1 MGTEED
7 TYLGTSSH
15 NPITDYQSFDN
26 SLDFMDEVEQAADP
40 RENAGANE
48 NQAMIV
54 DYSKLTMKELKH
66 EKEDLYKEIIP
77 AYEEGDLDTN
87 QSKEKLR
94 NLLNIRYQI
103 LARNQLKKQFG
114 IDVHALYHKYHLFAG
129 SSSDLNQT
137 YKKKI
142 VALSN
147 GISDPPKKS
156 VDYLDKPSKKDLK
169 EIGELYKQIKKL
181 ETKDLEKARSLVKI
195 LHNKLQPELNKKLQY
210 LNDRH
215 SYDYYDLSRSKTLQK
230 ARIHDIDSKNILIT
244 NSKERLTHRSYNHK
258 TFDFDIHTKNK
269 KELKQLEEKYNKS
282 LASLIKKSRK
292 QEVPGLNERIKWTIG
307 QLRDVRLH
315 LYVVRN
321 VDRVSSID
329 LREFC
334 DKYAP
339 RIGENPQRLYRSFQL
354 TLADHLKTSGSNLSE
369 RQSIDKKYQELK
381 KEDSEIN
388 WNESKKKINELCSQI
403 FRVLK
408 HNGLIEANA
417 YKYKNDLEN
426 NSPIYKLF
434 EKEIEEIKK
443 TTLENAVP
451 EISKERSEY
460 VELGI
465 KDLRKTKKKLYDEII
480 TAYRNGYGDTP
491 SFKENLRDLLEVRYQ
506 IAMKKGVKR
515 NVFSLMTKAENSVA
529 TKSYNY
535 YDLSTSNTLK
545 KAGIHN
551 IDSKMI
557 LSKENEYTLNEQ
569 DQEYLTKNEQELEQE
584 LADLKNLKNTLDKQS
599 SEQTDPRLKKQMEV
613 GLAELTAQIE
623 DTSLHHRVLRDINE
637 FVGID
642 LQEFCEKYARRVG
655 EDPQK
660 LHYMFQ
666 KKAVEKLKTYNGNVE
681 ETKSELKFVAE
692 SYESIKQDDKK
703 KYWKKANREINTLIS
718 KINNVFETDELTENQ
733 HLQEPRLSVEE
744 GQSSRSSFDQSA
756 RSSQAGSEFS
766 ISSSL
771 LDKENDA
778 NPEETNL
785 YLEARN
791 TTLASEIKGATDGLG
806 KPACNFKTG
815 SNTSNQS
822 SLTDKEI
829 NPNPEVTQLSG
840 NSKEEGKTGSLD
852 QHTSQ
857 TKKTGGMP
865 LFRPTYLNNIGDLQN
880 NPIYQRIA
888 RQLSNEVGNNGKFNN
903 GEVYNRKVDNGRLSN
918 GQQKELK
925 VILGNYGTQEV
936 KIDSQSERPTA
947 SRNLVSRLNNPKDA
961 VGYDR

>member
-7 TYLGTSSH
+7 KYLGTSSF
-15 NPITDYQSFDN
+15 NRITYHQSFDD
-26 SLDFMDEVEQAADP
+26 SSDSEDEFEQAADP

-114 IDVHALYHKYHLFAG
+114 IDVHALYHKDHLFDDRSVEG
-129 SSSDLNQT
+129 QPLNQT

-147 GISDPPKKS
+147 GISDPPEQS

-181 ETKDLEKARSLVKI
+181 KTKDLEKARSLVKL

-334 DKYAP
+334 EKYAP

-354 TLADHLKTSGSNLSE
+354 TLADHLKTSGSSLSE

-506 IAMKKGVKR
+506 IVMKKGVKR

-545 KAGIHN
+545 KAGVHN

-718 KINNVFETDELTENQ
+718 KINNVFETDELIESQ
-733 HLQEPRLSVEE
+733 HLKEPRLSVEE

-857 TKKTGGMP
+857 TKKTS
-865 LFRPTYLNNIGDLQN
+865 LFRATYANIRDLQDN
-880 NPIYQRIA
+880 LIYQKKA

-903 GEVYNRKVDNGRLSN
+903 GEVDNGKVDNGRLSN
-918 GQQKELK
+918 SQKKELR
-925 VILGNYGTQEV
+925 VILGNCGTQEA
-936 KIDSQSERPTA
+936 KMHSTA
-947 SRNLVSRLNNPKDA
+947 SPNLVSRVNNPKGA

>member
-1 MGTEED
+1 METEED

-15 NPITDYQSFDN
+15 NPITYSQIFDD
-26 SLDFMDEVEQAADP
+26 SSDSEDEFEQAADP
-40 RENAGANE
+40 WENAGANE

-114 IDVHALYHKYHLFAG
+114 IDVHALYHKDHLFDDRSVEG
-129 SSSDLNQT
+129 QPLNQT

-147 GISDPPKKS
+147 GISDPPEQS
-156 VDYLDKPSKKDLK
+156 VDYLAKPSKKDLK
-169 EIGELYKQIKKL
+169 EIGKLYKQIKKL

-195 LHNKLQPELNKKLQY
+195 LHNKLQPEMYKILQY

-282 LASLIKKSRK
+282 LASLIKQSRK
-292 QEVPGLNERIKWTIG
+292 QETSSLNESIKWTIG
-307 QLRDVRLH
+307 RLRDVRLH

-334 DKYAP
+334 EKYAP

-354 TLADHLKTSGSNLSE
+354 TLADHLKTSGTNFSE
-369 RQSIDKKYQELK
+369 RQSIDKEYQELK
-381 KEDSEIN
+381 KTDSEIT
-388 WNESKKKINELCSQI
+388 WNESKKKITELCSKI
-403 FRVLK
+403 FQVLE

-426 NSPIYKLF
+426 
-434 EKEIEEIKK
+434 
-443 TTLENAVP
+443 AVP

-460 VELGI
+460 VKLGI

-480 TAYRNGYGDTP
+480 TAYQNGYIDTP

-506 IAMKKGVKR
+506 IAMKKGLKR
-515 NVFSLMTKAENSVA
+515 NVFILMTKAENSVA

-623 DTSLHHRVLRDINE
+623 DTSLHHRVLRDING

-655 EDPQK
+655 EDPRK

-666 KKAVEKLKTYNGNVE
+666 KKAVETLKTYNGNVE

-718 KINNVFETDELTENQ
+718 KINNVFETDKLTENQ

-744 GQSSRSSFDQSA
+744 GQSSRSS
-756 RSSQAGSEFS
+756 
-766 ISSSL
+766 L
-771 LDKENDA
+771 LDKKDDA
-778 NPEETNL
+778 TPEETNL
-785 YLEARN
+785 NLEV
-791 TTLASEIKGATDGLG
+791 
-806 KPACNFKTG
+806 
-815 SNTSNQS
+815 
-822 SLTDKEI
+822 I
-829 NPNPEVTQLSG
+829 NPILV
-840 NSKEEGKTGSLD
+840 SKIEGKTGSLD

-880 NPIYQRIA
+880 NPIYQKKA

-903 GEVYNRKVDNGRLSN
+903 GEVENGKVDNGRLSN
-918 GQQKELK
+918 SQKKELRG
-925 VILGNYGTQEV
+925 ILGNCGTQEV
-936 KIDSQSERPTA
+936 KMHSTA
-947 SRNLVSRLNNPKDA
+947 SPNLVSRINNPKGA

>member
-1 MGTEED
+1 M
-7 TYLGTSSH
+7 
-15 NPITDYQSFDN
+15 
-26 SLDFMDEVEQAADP
+26 
-40 RENAGANE
+40 
-48 NQAMIV
+48 
-54 DYSKLTMKELKH
+54 
-66 EKEDLYKEIIP
+66 YKI
-77 AYEEGDLDTN
+77 
-87 QSKEKLR
+87 
-94 NLLNIRYQI
+94 
-103 LARNQLKKQFG
+103 
-114 IDVHALYHKYHLFAG
+114 
-129 SSSDLNQT
+129 
-137 YKKKI
+137 
-142 VALSN
+142 
-147 GISDPPKKS
+147 
-156 VDYLDKPSKKDLK
+156 
-169 EIGELYKQIKKL
+169 
-181 ETKDLEKARSLVKI
+181 
-195 LHNKLQPELNKKLQY
+195 LQY

-282 LASLIKKSRK
+282 LASLIKQSRK
-292 QEVPGLNERIKWTIG
+292 QETSSLNESIKWTIG
-307 QLRDVRLH
+307 RLRDVRLH

-334 DKYAP
+334 EKYAP

-354 TLADHLKTSGSNLSE
+354 TLADHLKTSGTNFSE
-369 RQSIDKKYQELK
+369 RQSIDKEYQELK
-381 KEDSEIN
+381 KTDSEIT
-388 WNESKKKINELCSQI
+388 WNESKKKITELCSKI
-403 FRVLK
+403 FQVLE

-426 NSPIYKLF
+426 
-434 EKEIEEIKK
+434 
-443 TTLENAVP
+443 AVP

-460 VELGI
+460 VKLGI

-480 TAYRNGYGDTP
+480 TAYQNGYIDTP

-506 IAMKKGVKR
+506 IAMKKGLKR
-515 NVFSLMTKAENSVA
+515 NVFILMTKAENSVA

-623 DTSLHHRVLRDINE
+623 DTSLHHRVLRDING

-666 KKAVEKLKTYNGNVE
+666 KKAVETLKTYNGNVE

-718 KINNVFETDELTENQ
+718 KINNVFETDKLTENQ

-744 GQSSRSSFDQSA
+744 GQSSRSS
-756 RSSQAGSEFS
+756 
-766 ISSSL
+766 L
-771 LDKENDA
+771 LDKKDDA
-778 NPEETNL
+778 TPEETNL
-785 YLEARN
+785 NLEV
-791 TTLASEIKGATDGLG
+791 
-806 KPACNFKTG
+806 
-815 SNTSNQS
+815 
-822 SLTDKEI
+822 I
-829 NPNPEVTQLSG
+829 NPILV
-840 NSKEEGKTGSLD
+840 SKIEGKTGSLD

-880 NPIYQRIA
+880 NPIYQKKA

-903 GEVYNRKVDNGRLSN
+903 GEVENGKVDNGRLSN
-918 GQQKELK
+918 SQKKELRG
-925 VILGNYGTQEV
+925 ILGNCGTQEV
-936 KIDSQSERPTA
+936 KMHSTA
-947 SRNLVSRLNNPKDA
+947 SPNLVSRINNPKGA

>member
-7 TYLGTSSH
+7 KYLGTSSF
-15 NPITDYQSFDN
+15 NRITYHQSFDD
-26 SLDFMDEVEQAADP
+26 SSDSEDEFEQAADP
-40 RENAGANE
+40 RENAGDNE

-66 EKEDLYKEIIP
+66 KKEDLYKEIIP
-77 AYEEGDLDTN
+77 AYEEGDLDTS

-114 IDVHALYHKYHLFAG
+114 IDAHALYHKDHLFDYRSVEG
-129 SSSDLNQT
+129 QPLNQT

-147 GISDPPKKS
+147 GISDPPEQS
-156 VDYLDKPSKKDLK
+156 VDYLDNPSKKDLK

-195 LHNKLQPELNKKLQY
+195 LHNKLQPELDKKLQY

-282 LASLIKKSRK
+282 LASLIKQSRK

-334 DKYAP
+334 EKYAP

-369 RQSIDKKYQELK
+369 RQSIDEEYQELK
-381 KEDSEIN
+381 KADSEITC
-388 WNESKKKINELCSQI
+388 NESKKKINELCSKI
-403 FRVLK
+403 FQVLE

-417 YKYKNDLEN
+417 YKYKND
-426 NSPIYKLF
+426 
-434 EKEIEEIKK
+434 
-443 TTLENAVP
+443 LENAVP

-480 TAYRNGYGDTP
+480 TAYRNGYVDTP

-623 DTSLHHRVLRDINE
+623 DTSLHHRVLRDING

-655 EDPQK
+655 EDPRK

-666 KKAVEKLKTYNGNVE
+666 KK
-681 ETKSELKFVAE
+681 
-692 SYESIKQDDKK
+692 
-703 KYWKKANREINTLIS
+703 
-718 KINNVFETDELTENQ
+718 
-733 HLQEPRLSVEE
+733 
-744 GQSSRSSFDQSA
+744 SSR
-756 RSSQAGSEFS
+756 
-766 ISSSL
+766 
-771 LDKENDA
+771 N
-778 NPEETNL
+778 
-785 YLEARN
+785 
-791 TTLASEIKGATDGLG
+791 IK
-806 KPACNFKTG
+806 N
-815 SNTSNQS
+815 
-822 SLTDKEI
+822 
-829 NPNPEVTQLSG
+829 V
-840 NSKEEGKTGSLD
+840 
-852 QHTSQ
+852 
-857 TKKTGGMP
+857 
-865 LFRPTYLNNIGDLQN
+865 
-880 NPIYQRIA
+880 
-888 RQLSNEVGNNGKFNN
+888 
-903 GEVYNRKVDNGRLSN
+903 
-918 GQQKELK
+918 
-925 VILGNYGTQEV
+925 
-936 KIDSQSERPTA
+936 
-947 SRNLVSRLNNPKDA
+947 
-961 VGYDR
+961 

>member
-1 MGTEED
+1 
-7 TYLGTSSH
+7 
-15 NPITDYQSFDN
+15 
-26 SLDFMDEVEQAADP
+26 
-40 RENAGANE
+40 
-48 NQAMIV
+48 
-54 DYSKLTMKELKH
+54 
-66 EKEDLYKEIIP
+66 
-77 AYEEGDLDTN
+77 
-87 QSKEKLR
+87 
-94 NLLNIRYQI
+94 
-103 LARNQLKKQFG
+103 
-114 IDVHALYHKYHLFAG
+114 
-129 SSSDLNQT
+129 
-137 YKKKI
+137 
-142 VALSN
+142 
-147 GISDPPKKS
+147 
-156 VDYLDKPSKKDLK
+156 
-169 EIGELYKQIKKL
+169 
-181 ETKDLEKARSLVKI
+181 
-195 LHNKLQPELNKKLQY
+195 
-210 LNDRH
+210 
-215 SYDYYDLSRSKTLQK
+215 
-230 ARIHDIDSKNILIT
+230 
-244 NSKERLTHRSYNHK
+244 
-258 TFDFDIHTKNK
+258 
-269 KELKQLEEKYNKS
+269 
-282 LASLIKKSRK
+282 
-292 QEVPGLNERIKWTIG
+292 
-307 QLRDVRLH
+307 
-315 LYVVRN
+315 
-321 VDRVSSID
+321 
-329 LREFC
+329 
-334 DKYAP
+334 
-339 RIGENPQRLYRSFQL
+339 
-354 TLADHLKTSGSNLSE
+354 
-369 RQSIDKKYQELK
+369 
-381 KEDSEIN
+381 
-388 WNESKKKINELCSQI
+388 
-403 FRVLK
+403 
-408 HNGLIEANA
+408 
-417 YKYKNDLEN
+417 
-426 NSPIYKLF
+426 
-434 EKEIEEIKK
+434 
-443 TTLENAVP
+443 
-451 EISKERSEY
+451 
-460 VELGI
+460 
-465 KDLRKTKKKLYDEII
+465 
-480 TAYRNGYGDTP
+480 
-491 SFKENLRDLLEVRYQ
+491 
-506 IAMKKGVKR
+506 MKKGLKR
-515 NVFSLMTKAENSVA
+515 NVFILMTKAENSVA

-623 DTSLHHRVLRDINE
+623 DTSLHHRVLRDING

-666 KKAVEKLKTYNGNVE
+666 KKAVETLKTYNGNVE

-718 KINNVFETDELTENQ
+718 KINNVFETDKLTENQ

-778 NPEETNL
+778 TPEETNL

-822 SLTDKEI
+822 NLTDKEI

-852 QHTSQ
+852 QLTSQ
-857 TKKTGGMP
+857 TKKTS
-865 LFRPTYLNNIGDLQN
+865 LFRATYADIRDLQDN
-880 NPIYQRIA
+880 LIYQKKA

-903 GEVYNRKVDNGRLSN
+903 GEVDNGKVDNGRLSN
-918 GQQKELK
+918 SQKKELR
-925 VILGNYGTQEV
+925 VILGNSGTQEA
-936 KIDSQSERPTA
+936 KMHSTA
-947 SRNLVSRLNNPKDA
+947 SPNLVSRVNNPKGA

>member
-1 MGTEED
+1 MVTEED
-7 TYLGTSSH
+7 TYLGTSSF
-15 NPITDYQSFDN
+15 NRITDYQSFDD
-26 SLDFMDEVEQAADP
+26 SSDSEDEFEQAADP
-40 RENAGANE
+40 RENAEPNE

-114 IDVHALYHKYHLFAG
+114 IDVHALYHKDHLFDDRSVEG
-129 SSSDLNQT
+129 QPLNQT

-147 GISDPPKKS
+147 GISDPPKQS

-181 ETKDLEKARSLVKI
+181 KTKDLEKARSLVKL

-334 DKYAP
+334 EKYAP

-354 TLADHLKTSGSNLSE
+354 TLADHLKTSGSSLSE

-584 LADLKNLKNTLDKQS
+584 LTDLKNLKNTLDKQS

-718 KINNVFETDELTENQ
+718 KINNVFETDELTESQ
-733 HLQEPRLSVEE
+733 HLQEPRLSVGE
-744 GQSSRSSFDQSA
+744 GQSSRSS
-756 RSSQAGSEFS
+756 
-766 ISSSL
+766 L
-771 LDKENDA
+771 LDKKDDA
-778 NPEETNL
+778 TPEETNL
-785 YLEARN
+785 NLEV
-791 TTLASEIKGATDGLG
+791 
-806 KPACNFKTG
+806 
-815 SNTSNQS
+815 
-822 SLTDKEI
+822 I
-829 NPNPEVTQLSG
+829 NPIIV
-840 NSKEEGKTGSLD
+840 SKIEGKTGSLD

-865 LFRPTYLNNIGDLQN
+865 LFRPTYLNNIDDLQN

-918 GQQKELK
+918 GQQKELR

>member
-7 TYLGTSSH
+7 KYLGTSSF
-15 NPITDYQSFDN
+15 NRITYYQSFDD
-26 SLDFMDEVEQAADP
+26 SSDSEDEFEQAADP

-114 IDVHALYHKYHLFAG
+114 IDVHALYHKDHLFDDRSVEG
-129 SSSDLNQT
+129 QPLNQT

-147 GISDPPKKS
+147 GISDPPKQS

-181 ETKDLEKARSLVKI
+181 KTKDLEKARSLVKL

-334 DKYAP
+334 EKYAP
-339 RIGENPQRLYRSFQL
+339 RTGENPQRLYRSFQL

-369 RQSIDKKYQELK
+369 RQSIDKEYQELK
-381 KEDSEIN
+381 KADSEIT
-388 WNESKKKINELCSQI
+388 WNESKKKINELCSKI
-403 FRVLK
+403 FQVLE

-417 YKYKNDLEN
+417 YKYKND
-426 NSPIYKLF
+426 
-434 EKEIEEIKK
+434 
-443 TTLENAVP
+443 LENAVP

-465 KDLRKTKKKLYDEII
+465 KDLRKTKEKLYDEII
-480 TAYRNGYGDTP
+480 TAYRNGYVDTP

-857 TKKTGGMP
+857 TKKTS
-865 LFRPTYLNNIGDLQN
+865 LFRATYANIRDLQDN
-880 NPIYQRIA
+880 SIYQKKA

-903 GEVYNRKVDNGRLSN
+903 GEVDNGKVDNGRLSN
-918 GQQKELK
+918 SQKKELR
-925 VILGNYGTQEV
+925 VILGNCGTQEV
-936 KIDSQSERPTA
+936 KIYSQSERPTA
-947 SRNLVSRLNNPKDA
+947 FPNLVSRVNNPKDA

>member
-1 MGTEED
+1 MTWKM
-7 TYLGTSSH
+7 LFLKFQK
-15 NPITDYQSFDN
+15 N
-26 SLDFMDEVEQAADP
+26 EVS
-40 RENAGANE
+40 
-48 NQAMIV
+48 M
-54 DYSKLTMKELKH
+54 
-66 EKEDLYKEIIP
+66 EII
-77 AYEEGDLDTN
+77 
-87 QSKEKLR
+87 K
-94 NLLNIRYQI
+94 
-103 LARNQLKKQFG
+103 
-114 IDVHALYHKYHLFAG
+114 
-129 SSSDLNQT
+129 
-137 YKKKI
+137 
-142 VALSN
+142 
-147 GISDPPKKS
+147 
-156 VDYLDKPSKKDLK
+156 
-169 EIGELYKQIKKL
+169 
-181 ETKDLEKARSLVKI
+181 
-195 LHNKLQPELNKKLQY
+195 
-210 LNDRH
+210 
-215 SYDYYDLSRSKTLQK
+215 
-230 ARIHDIDSKNILIT
+230 
-244 NSKERLTHRSYNHK
+244 
-258 TFDFDIHTKNK
+258 
-269 KELKQLEEKYNKS
+269 
-282 LASLIKKSRK
+282 
-292 QEVPGLNERIKWTIG
+292 
-307 QLRDVRLH
+307 
-315 LYVVRN
+315 
-321 VDRVSSID
+321 
-329 LREFC
+329 
-334 DKYAP
+334 
-339 RIGENPQRLYRSFQL
+339 
-354 TLADHLKTSGSNLSE
+354 
-369 RQSIDKKYQELK
+369 
-381 KEDSEIN
+381 
-388 WNESKKKINELCSQI
+388 
-403 FRVLK
+403 
-408 HNGLIEANA
+408 
-417 YKYKNDLEN
+417 
-426 NSPIYKLF
+426 
-434 EKEIEEIKK
+434 
-443 TTLENAVP
+443 
-451 EISKERSEY
+451 
-460 VELGI
+460 
-465 KDLRKTKKKLYDEII
+465 
-480 TAYRNGYGDTP
+480 AYRNGYVDTP

-718 KINNVFETDELTENQ
+718 KINNVYETDELIESQ
-733 HLQEPRLSVEE
+733 HLKEPRLSVEE

-822 SLTDKEI
+822 NLTDKEI

-852 QHTSQ
+852 QLTSQ
-857 TKKTGGMP
+857 TKKTS
-865 LFRPTYLNNIGDLQN
+865 LFRATYANIRDLQDN
-880 NPIYQRIA
+880 LIYQKKA
-888 RQLSNEVGNNGKFNN
+888 RQLSNEEGNNGKFNN
-903 GEVYNRKVDNGRLSN
+903 GEVENGKVDNGRLSN
-918 GQQKELK
+918 GQKKELR
-925 VILGNYGTQEV
+925 VILGDCGTQVV

-947 SRNLVSRLNNPKDA
+947 SPNLVSRVNNPKGA

>member
-7 TYLGTSSH
+7 KYLGTSSF
-15 NPITDYQSFDN
+15 NRITYHQSFDD
-26 SLDFMDEVEQAADP
+26 SSDSEDEFEQAADP

-66 EKEDLYKEIIP
+66 KKEDLYKEIIP

-334 DKYAP
+334 EKYAP

-369 RQSIDKKYQELK
+369 RQSIDEEYQELK
-381 KEDSEIN
+381 KADSEIT
-388 WNESKKKINELCSQI
+388 WNESKKKINELCSKI
-403 FRVLK
+403 FQVLE

-417 YKYKNDLEN
+417 YKYKND
-426 NSPIYKLF
+426 
-434 EKEIEEIKK
+434 
-443 TTLENAVP
+443 LENAVP

-480 TAYRNGYGDTP
+480 KAYRNGYVDTP

-535 YDLSTSNTLK
+535 YDLSTS
-545 KAGIHN
+545 
-551 IDSKMI
+551 
-557 LSKENEYTLNEQ
+557 
-569 DQEYLTKNEQELEQE
+569 
-584 LADLKNLKNTLDKQS
+584 
-599 SEQTDPRLKKQMEV
+599 
-613 GLAELTAQIE
+613 
-623 DTSLHHRVLRDINE
+623 
-637 FVGID
+637 
-642 LQEFCEKYARRVG
+642 
-655 EDPQK
+655 
-660 LHYMFQ
+660 
-666 KKAVEKLKTYNGNVE
+666 
-681 ETKSELKFVAE
+681 
-692 SYESIKQDDKK
+692 
-703 KYWKKANREINTLIS
+703 
-718 KINNVFETDELTENQ
+718 
-733 HLQEPRLSVEE
+733 
-744 GQSSRSSFDQSA
+744 
-756 RSSQAGSEFS
+756 
-766 ISSSL
+766 
-771 LDKENDA
+771 
-778 NPEETNL
+778 
-785 YLEARN
+785 
-791 TTLASEIKGATDGLG
+791 
-806 KPACNFKTG
+806 
-815 SNTSNQS
+815 
-822 SLTDKEI
+822 
-829 NPNPEVTQLSG
+829 
-840 NSKEEGKTGSLD
+840 
-852 QHTSQ
+852 
-857 TKKTGGMP
+857 
-865 LFRPTYLNNIGDLQN
+865 
-880 NPIYQRIA
+880 
-888 RQLSNEVGNNGKFNN
+888 
-903 GEVYNRKVDNGRLSN
+903 
-918 GQQKELK
+918 
-925 VILGNYGTQEV
+925 
-936 KIDSQSERPTA
+936 
-947 SRNLVSRLNNPKDA
+947 
-961 VGYDR
+961 

>member
-1 MGTEED
+1 M
-7 TYLGTSSH
+7 
-15 NPITDYQSFDN
+15 
-26 SLDFMDEVEQAADP
+26 
-40 RENAGANE
+40 
-48 NQAMIV
+48 
-54 DYSKLTMKELKH
+54 
-66 EKEDLYKEIIP
+66 
-77 AYEEGDLDTN
+77 
-87 QSKEKLR
+87 
-94 NLLNIRYQI
+94 
-103 LARNQLKKQFG
+103 
-114 IDVHALYHKYHLFAG
+114 
-129 SSSDLNQT
+129 
-137 YKKKI
+137 
-142 VALSN
+142 
-147 GISDPPKKS
+147 
-156 VDYLDKPSKKDLK
+156 
-169 EIGELYKQIKKL
+169 
-181 ETKDLEKARSLVKI
+181 
-195 LHNKLQPELNKKLQY
+195 HNKLQPEMYKILQY

-282 LASLIKKSRK
+282 LASLIKQSRK
-292 QEVPGLNERIKWTIG
+292 QETSSLNESIKWTIG
-307 QLRDVRLH
+307 RLRDVRLH

-334 DKYAP
+334 EKYAP

-354 TLADHLKTSGSNLSE
+354 TLADHLKTSGTNFSE
-369 RQSIDKKYQELK
+369 RQSIDKEYQELK
-381 KEDSEIN
+381 KTDSEIT
-388 WNESKKKINELCSQI
+388 WNESKKKITELCSKI
-403 FRVLK
+403 FQVLE

-426 NSPIYKLF
+426 
-434 EKEIEEIKK
+434 
-443 TTLENAVP
+443 AVP

-460 VELGI
+460 VKLGI

-480 TAYRNGYGDTP
+480 TAYQNGYIDTP

-506 IAMKKGVKR
+506 IAMKKGLKR
-515 NVFSLMTKAENSVA
+515 NVFILMTKAENSVA

-623 DTSLHHRVLRDINE
+623 DTSLHHRVLRDING

-666 KKAVEKLKTYNGNVE
+666 KKAVETLKTYNGNVE

-718 KINNVFETDELTENQ
+718 KINNVFETDKLTENQ

-744 GQSSRSSFDQSA
+744 GQSSRSS
-756 RSSQAGSEFS
+756 
-766 ISSSL
+766 L
-771 LDKENDA
+771 LDKKDDA
-778 NPEETNL
+778 TPEETNL
-785 YLEARN
+785 NLEV
-791 TTLASEIKGATDGLG
+791 
-806 KPACNFKTG
+806 
-815 SNTSNQS
+815 
-822 SLTDKEI
+822 I
-829 NPNPEVTQLSG
+829 NPILV
-840 NSKEEGKTGSLD
+840 SKIEGKTGSLD

-880 NPIYQRIA
+880 NPIYQKKA

-903 GEVYNRKVDNGRLSN
+903 GEVENGKVDNGRLSN
-918 GQQKELK
+918 SQKKELRG
-925 VILGNYGTQEV
+925 ILGNCGTQEV
-936 KIDSQSERPTA
+936 KMHSTA
-947 SRNLVSRLNNPKDA
+947 SPNLVSRINNPKGA

>member
-7 TYLGTSSH
+7 KYLGTSSF
-15 NPITDYQSFDN
+15 NRITYHQSFDD
-26 SLDFMDEVEQAADP
+26 SSDSEDEFEQAADP

-114 IDVHALYHKYHLFAG
+114 IDVHALYHKDHLFDDRSVEG
-129 SSSDLNQT
+129 QPLNQT

-147 GISDPPKKS
+147 GISDPPEQS

-181 ETKDLEKARSLVKI
+181 KTKDLEKARSLVKL

-334 DKYAP
+334 EKYAP

-354 TLADHLKTSGSNLSE
+354 TLADHLKTSGSSLSE

-771 LDKENDA
+771 LDKA

-857 TKKTGGMP
+857 TKKTS
-865 LFRPTYLNNIGDLQN
+865 LFRATYANIRDLQDN
-880 NPIYQRIA
+880 LIYQKKA

-903 GEVYNRKVDNGRLSN
+903 GEVDNGKVDNGRLSN
-918 GQQKELK
+918 SQKKELR
-925 VILGNYGTQEV
+925 VILGNCGTQEA
-936 KIDSQSERPTA
+936 KMHSTA
-947 SRNLVSRLNNPKDA
+947 SPNLVSRVNNPKGA

>member
-1 MGTEED
+1 M
-7 TYLGTSSH
+7 
-15 NPITDYQSFDN
+15 
-26 SLDFMDEVEQAADP
+26 
-40 RENAGANE
+40 
-48 NQAMIV
+48 
-54 DYSKLTMKELKH
+54 
-66 EKEDLYKEIIP
+66 
-77 AYEEGDLDTN
+77 
-87 QSKEKLR
+87 
-94 NLLNIRYQI
+94 
-103 LARNQLKKQFG
+103 
-114 IDVHALYHKYHLFAG
+114 
-129 SSSDLNQT
+129 
-137 YKKKI
+137 
-142 VALSN
+142 
-147 GISDPPKKS
+147 
-156 VDYLDKPSKKDLK
+156 
-169 EIGELYKQIKKL
+169 
-181 ETKDLEKARSLVKI
+181 
-195 LHNKLQPELNKKLQY
+195 HNKLQPEMYKILQY

-282 LASLIKKSRK
+282 LASLIKQSRK
-292 QEVPGLNERIKWTIG
+292 QETSSLNESIKWTIG
-307 QLRDVRLH
+307 RLRDVRLH

-334 DKYAP
+334 EKYAP

-354 TLADHLKTSGSNLSE
+354 TLADHLKTSGTNFSE
-369 RQSIDKKYQELK
+369 RQSIDKEYQELK
-381 KEDSEIN
+381 KTDSEIT
-388 WNESKKKINELCSQI
+388 WNESKKKITELCSKI
-403 FRVLK
+403 FQVLE

-426 NSPIYKLF
+426 
-434 EKEIEEIKK
+434 
-443 TTLENAVP
+443 AVP

-460 VELGI
+460 VKLGI

-480 TAYRNGYGDTP
+480 TAYQNGYIDTP

-506 IAMKKGVKR
+506 IAMKKGLKR
-515 NVFSLMTKAENSVA
+515 NVFILMTKAENSVA

-623 DTSLHHRVLRDINE
+623 DTSLHHRVLRDING

-655 EDPQK
+655 EDPRK

-666 KKAVEKLKTYNGNVE
+666 KKAVETLKTYNGNVE

-718 KINNVFETDELTENQ
+718 KINNVFETDKLTENQ

-744 GQSSRSSFDQSA
+744 GQSSRSS
-756 RSSQAGSEFS
+756 
-766 ISSSL
+766 L
-771 LDKENDA
+771 LDKKDDA
-778 NPEETNL
+778 TPEETNL
-785 YLEARN
+785 NLEV
-791 TTLASEIKGATDGLG
+791 
-806 KPACNFKTG
+806 
-815 SNTSNQS
+815 
-822 SLTDKEI
+822 I
-829 NPNPEVTQLSG
+829 NPILV
-840 NSKEEGKTGSLD
+840 SKIEGKTGSLD

-880 NPIYQRIA
+880 NPIYQKKA

-903 GEVYNRKVDNGRLSN
+903 GEVENGKVDNGRLSN
-918 GQQKELK
+918 SQKKELRG
-925 VILGNYGTQEV
+925 ILGNCGTQEV
-936 KIDSQSERPTA
+936 KMHSTA
-947 SRNLVSRLNNPKDA
+947 SPNLVSRINNPKGA
-961 VGYDR
+961 IGYDR

>member
-7 TYLGTSSH
+7 KYLGTSSF
-15 NPITDYQSFDN
+15 NRITYHQSFDD
-26 SLDFMDEVEQAADP
+26 SSDSEDEFEQAADP
-40 RENAGANE
+40 RENAGDNE

-66 EKEDLYKEIIP
+66 KKEDLYKEIIP
-77 AYEEGDLDTN
+77 AYEEGDLDTS

-114 IDVHALYHKYHLFAG
+114 IDVHALYHKDHLFDYRSVEG
-129 SSSDLNQT
+129 QPLNQT

-147 GISDPPKKS
+147 GISDPPEQS
-156 VDYLDKPSKKDLK
+156 VDYLDNPSKKDLK

-195 LHNKLQPELNKKLQY
+195 LHNKLQPELDKKLQY

-282 LASLIKKSRK
+282 LASLIKQSRK

-334 DKYAP
+334 EKYAP

-369 RQSIDKKYQELK
+369 RQSIDEEYQELK
-381 KEDSEIN
+381 KADSEIT
-388 WNESKKKINELCSQI
+388 WNESKKKINELCSKI
-403 FRVLK
+403 FQVLE

-417 YKYKNDLEN
+417 YKYKND
-426 NSPIYKLF
+426 
-434 EKEIEEIKK
+434 
-443 TTLENAVP
+443 LENAVP

-480 TAYRNGYGDTP
+480 TAYRNGYVDTP

-623 DTSLHHRVLRDINE
+623 DTSLHHRVLRDING

-655 EDPQK
+655 EDPRK

-666 KKAVEKLKTYNGNVE
+666 KKAVETLKTYNGNVE

-718 KINNVFETDELTENQ
+718 KINNVFETDELIESQ
-733 HLQEPRLSVEE
+733 HLKEPRLSVEE

-822 SLTDKEI
+822 NLTDKEI

-852 QHTSQ
+852 QLTSQ
-857 TKKTGGMP
+857 TKKTS
-865 LFRPTYLNNIGDLQN
+865 LFRATYADIRDLQDN
-880 NPIYQRIA
+880 LIYQKKA

-903 GEVYNRKVDNGRLSN
+903 GEVDNGKVDNGRLSN
-918 GQQKELK
+918 SQKKELR
-925 VILGNYGTQEV
+925 VILGNSGTQEA
-936 KIDSQSERPTA
+936 KMHSTA
-947 SRNLVSRLNNPKDA
+947 SPNLVSRVNNPKGA

>member
-1 MGTEED
+1 M
-7 TYLGTSSH
+7 
-15 NPITDYQSFDN
+15 
-26 SLDFMDEVEQAADP
+26 
-40 RENAGANE
+40 
-48 NQAMIV
+48 
-54 DYSKLTMKELKH
+54 
-66 EKEDLYKEIIP
+66 
-77 AYEEGDLDTN
+77 
-87 QSKEKLR
+87 
-94 NLLNIRYQI
+94 
-103 LARNQLKKQFG
+103 
-114 IDVHALYHKYHLFAG
+114 
-129 SSSDLNQT
+129 
-137 YKKKI
+137 
-142 VALSN
+142 
-147 GISDPPKKS
+147 
-156 VDYLDKPSKKDLK
+156 
-169 EIGELYKQIKKL
+169 
-181 ETKDLEKARSLVKI
+181 
-195 LHNKLQPELNKKLQY
+195 HNKLQPELDKKLQY

-282 LASLIKKSRK
+282 LASLIKQSRK

-334 DKYAP
+334 EKYAP

-369 RQSIDKKYQELK
+369 RQSIDEEYQELK
-381 KEDSEIN
+381 KADSEIT
-388 WNESKKKINELCSQI
+388 WNESKKKINELCSKI
-403 FRVLK
+403 FQVLE

-417 YKYKNDLEN
+417 YKYKND
-426 NSPIYKLF
+426 
-434 EKEIEEIKK
+434 
-443 TTLENAVP
+443 LENAVP

-480 TAYRNGYGDTP
+480 TAYRNGYVDTP

-506 IAMKKGVKR
+506 IVMKKGVKR

-623 DTSLHHRVLRDINE
+623 DTSLHHRVLRDING

-655 EDPQK
+655 EDPRK

-666 KKAVEKLKTYNGNVE
+666 KKAVETLKTYNGNVE

-771 LDKENDA
+771 LDKKNDV

-857 TKKTGGMP
+857 TKKTS
-865 LFRPTYLNNIGDLQN
+865 LFRATYADIRDLQDN
-880 NPIYQRIA
+880 LIYQKKA

-903 GEVYNRKVDNGRLSN
+903 GEVDNGKVDNGRLSN
-918 GQQKELK
+918 SQKKELR
-925 VILGNYGTQEV
+925 VILGNCGTQEA
-936 KIDSQSERPTA
+936 KMHSTA
-947 SRNLVSRLNNPKDA
+947 SPNLVSRVNNPKGA

>member
-1 MGTEED
+1 
-7 TYLGTSSH
+7 
-15 NPITDYQSFDN
+15 
-26 SLDFMDEVEQAADP
+26 
-40 RENAGANE
+40 
-48 NQAMIV
+48 
-54 DYSKLTMKELKH
+54 MKELKH
-66 EKEDLYKEIIP
+66 KKEDLYKEIIP
-77 AYEEGDLDTN
+77 AYEEGDLDTS

-114 IDVHALYHKYHLFAG
+114 IDAHALYHKDHLFDYRSVEG
-129 SSSDLNQT
+129 QPLNQT

-147 GISDPPKKS
+147 GISDPPEQS
-156 VDYLDKPSKKDLK
+156 VDYLDNPSKKDLK

-195 LHNKLQPELNKKLQY
+195 LHNKLQPELDKKLQY

-282 LASLIKKSRK
+282 LASLIKQSRK

-334 DKYAP
+334 EKYAP

-369 RQSIDKKYQELK
+369 RQSIDEEYQELK
-381 KEDSEIN
+381 KADSEIT
-388 WNESKKKINELCSQI
+388 WNESKKKINELCSKI
-403 FRVLK
+403 FQVLE

-417 YKYKNDLEN
+417 YKYKND
-426 NSPIYKLF
+426 
-434 EKEIEEIKK
+434 
-443 TTLENAVP
+443 LENAVP

-480 TAYRNGYGDTP
+480 TAYRNGYVDTP

-623 DTSLHHRVLRDINE
+623 DTSLHHRVLRDING

-655 EDPQK
+655 EDPRK

-666 KKAVEKLKTYNGNVE
+666 KK
-681 ETKSELKFVAE
+681 
-692 SYESIKQDDKK
+692 
-703 KYWKKANREINTLIS
+703 
-718 KINNVFETDELTENQ
+718 
-733 HLQEPRLSVEE
+733 
-744 GQSSRSSFDQSA
+744 SSR
-756 RSSQAGSEFS
+756 
-766 ISSSL
+766 
-771 LDKENDA
+771 N
-778 NPEETNL
+778 
-785 YLEARN
+785 
-791 TTLASEIKGATDGLG
+791 IK
-806 KPACNFKTG
+806 N
-815 SNTSNQS
+815 
-822 SLTDKEI
+822 
-829 NPNPEVTQLSG
+829 V
-840 NSKEEGKTGSLD
+840 
-852 QHTSQ
+852 
-857 TKKTGGMP
+857 
-865 LFRPTYLNNIGDLQN
+865 
-880 NPIYQRIA
+880 
-888 RQLSNEVGNNGKFNN
+888 
-903 GEVYNRKVDNGRLSN
+903 
-918 GQQKELK
+918 
-925 VILGNYGTQEV
+925 
-936 KIDSQSERPTA
+936 
-947 SRNLVSRLNNPKDA
+947 
-961 VGYDR
+961 

>member
-7 TYLGTSSH
+7 KYLGTSSF
-15 NPITDYQSFDN
+15 NRITYHQSFDD
-26 SLDFMDEVEQAADP
+26 SSDSEDEFEQAADP

-114 IDVHALYHKYHLFAG
+114 IDVHALYHKDHLFDDRSVEG
-129 SSSDLNQT
+129 QPLNQT

-147 GISDPPKKS
+147 GISDPPEQS

-181 ETKDLEKARSLVKI
+181 KTKDLEKARSLVKL

-334 DKYAP
+334 EKYAP

-354 TLADHLKTSGSNLSE
+354 TLADHLKTSGSSLSE

-545 KAGIHN
+545 KAGVHN

-718 KINNVFETDELTENQ
+718 KINNVFETDELIESQ
-733 HLQEPRLSVEE
+733 HLKEPRLSVEE

-857 TKKTGGMP
+857 TKKTS
-865 LFRPTYLNNIGDLQN
+865 LFRATYADIRDLQDN
-880 NPIYQRIA
+880 LIYQKKA

-903 GEVYNRKVDNGRLSN
+903 GEVDNGKVDNGRLSN
-918 GQQKELK
+918 SQKKELR
-925 VILGNYGTQEV
+925 VILGNCGTQEA
-936 KIDSQSERPTA
+936 KMHSTA
-947 SRNLVSRLNNPKDA
+947 SPNLVSRVNNPKGA

>member
-7 TYLGTSSH
+7 KYLGTSSF
-15 NPITDYQSFDN
+15 NRITYHQSFDD
-26 SLDFMDEVEQAADP
+26 SSDSEDEFEQAADP

-66 EKEDLYKEIIP
+66 KKEDLYKEIIP

-181 ETKDLEKARSLVKI
+181 ETKDLVKARSLVKI
-195 LHNKLQPELNKKLQY
+195 LNNKLQPDLNKKLQY

-334 DKYAP
+334 EKYAP

-369 RQSIDKKYQELK
+369 RQSIDEEYQELK
-381 KEDSEIN
+381 KADSEIT
-388 WNESKKKINELCSQI
+388 WNESKKKINELCSKI
-403 FRVLK
+403 FQVLE

-417 YKYKNDLEN
+417 YKYKND
-426 NSPIYKLF
+426 
-434 EKEIEEIKK
+434 
-443 TTLENAVP
+443 LENAVP

-480 TAYRNGYGDTP
+480 KAYRNGYVDTP

-642 LQEFCEKYARRVG
+642 LQEFCEKYAPRIG

-666 KKAVEKLKTYNGNVE
+666 KKAVVKLKTYNGNVE

-718 KINNVFETDELTENQ
+718 KINNVYETDELIESQ
-733 HLQEPRLSVEE
+733 HLKEPRLSVEE

-822 SLTDKEI
+822 NLTDKEI

-852 QHTSQ
+852 QLTSQ
-857 TKKTGGMP
+857 TKKTS
-865 LFRPTYLNNIGDLQN
+865 LFRATYANIRDLQDN
-880 NPIYQRIA
+880 LIYQKKA
-888 RQLSNEVGNNGKFNN
+888 RQLSNEEGNNGKFNN
-903 GEVYNRKVDNGRLSN
+903 GEVENGKVDNGRLSN
-918 GQQKELK
+918 GQKKELR
-925 VILGNYGTQEV
+925 VILGDCGTQVV

-947 SRNLVSRLNNPKDA
+947 SPNLVSRVNNPKGA

>member
-1 MGTEED
+1 M
-7 TYLGTSSH
+7 
-15 NPITDYQSFDN
+15 
-26 SLDFMDEVEQAADP
+26 
-40 RENAGANE
+40 
-48 NQAMIV
+48 
-54 DYSKLTMKELKH
+54 
-66 EKEDLYKEIIP
+66 
-77 AYEEGDLDTN
+77 
-87 QSKEKLR
+87 
-94 NLLNIRYQI
+94 
-103 LARNQLKKQFG
+103 
-114 IDVHALYHKYHLFAG
+114 
-129 SSSDLNQT
+129 
-137 YKKKI
+137 
-142 VALSN
+142 
-147 GISDPPKKS
+147 
-156 VDYLDKPSKKDLK
+156 
-169 EIGELYKQIKKL
+169 
-181 ETKDLEKARSLVKI
+181 
-195 LHNKLQPELNKKLQY
+195 HNKLQPEMYKILQY

-282 LASLIKKSRK
+282 LASLIKQSRK
-292 QEVPGLNERIKWTIG
+292 QETSSLNESIKWTIG
-307 QLRDVRLH
+307 RLRDVRLH

-334 DKYAP
+334 EKYAP

-354 TLADHLKTSGSNLSE
+354 TLADHLKTSGTNFSE
-369 RQSIDKKYQELK
+369 RQSIDKEYQELK
-381 KEDSEIN
+381 KTDSEIT
-388 WNESKKKINELCSQI
+388 WNESKKKITELCSKI
-403 FRVLK
+403 FQVLE

-426 NSPIYKLF
+426 
-434 EKEIEEIKK
+434 
-443 TTLENAVP
+443 AVP

-460 VELGI
+460 VKLGI

-480 TAYRNGYGDTP
+480 TAYQNGYIDTP

-506 IAMKKGVKR
+506 IAMKKGLKR
-515 NVFSLMTKAENSVA
+515 NVFILMTKAENSVA

-623 DTSLHHRVLRDINE
+623 DTSLHHRVLRDING

-655 EDPQK
+655 EDPRK

-666 KKAVEKLKTYNGNVE
+666 KKAVETLKTYNGNVE

-718 KINNVFETDELTENQ
+718 KINNVFETDKLTENQ

-744 GQSSRSSFDQSA
+744 GQSSRSS
-756 RSSQAGSEFS
+756 
-766 ISSSL
+766 L
-771 LDKENDA
+771 LDKKDDA
-778 NPEETNL
+778 TPEETNL
-785 YLEARN
+785 NLEV
-791 TTLASEIKGATDGLG
+791 
-806 KPACNFKTG
+806 
-815 SNTSNQS
+815 
-822 SLTDKEI
+822 I
-829 NPNPEVTQLSG
+829 NPILV
-840 NSKEEGKTGSLD
+840 SKIEGKTGSLD

-880 NPIYQRIA
+880 NPIYQKKA

-903 GEVYNRKVDNGRLSN
+903 GEVENGKVDNGRLSN
-918 GQQKELK
+918 SQKKELRG
-925 VILGNYGTQEV
+925 ILGNCGTQEV
-936 KIDSQSERPTA
+936 KMHSTA
-947 SRNLVSRLNNPKDA
+947 SPNLVSRINNPKGA

>member
-7 TYLGTSSH
+7 KYLGTSSF
-15 NPITDYQSFDN
+15 NRITYHQSFDD
-26 SLDFMDEVEQAADP
+26 SSDSEDEFEQAADP

-66 EKEDLYKEIIP
+66 KKEDLYKEIIP

-334 DKYAP
+334 EKYAP

-369 RQSIDKKYQELK
+369 RQSIDEEYQELK
-381 KEDSEIN
+381 KADSEIT
-388 WNESKKKINELCSQI
+388 WNESKKINELCSKI
-403 FRVLK
+403 FQVLE

-417 YKYKNDLEN
+417 YKYKND
-426 NSPIYKLF
+426 
-434 EKEIEEIKK
+434 
-443 TTLENAVP
+443 LENAVP

-480 TAYRNGYGDTP
+480 KAYRNGYVDTP

-666 KKAVEKLKTYNGNVE
+666 KK
-681 ETKSELKFVAE
+681 
-692 SYESIKQDDKK
+692 Q
-703 KYWKKANREINTLIS
+703 
-718 KINNVFETDELTENQ
+718 
-733 HLQEPRLSVEE
+733 
-744 GQSSRSSFDQSA
+744 
-756 RSSQAGSEFS
+756 
-766 ISSSL
+766 
-771 LDKENDA
+771 
-778 NPEETNL
+778 
-785 YLEARN
+785 
-791 TTLASEIKGATDGLG
+791 
-806 KPACNFKTG
+806 
-815 SNTSNQS
+815 
-822 SLTDKEI
+822 
-829 NPNPEVTQLSG
+829 
-840 NSKEEGKTGSLD
+840 
-852 QHTSQ
+852 
-857 TKKTGGMP
+857 
-865 LFRPTYLNNIGDLQN
+865 
-880 NPIYQRIA
+880 
-888 RQLSNEVGNNGKFNN
+888 
-903 GEVYNRKVDNGRLSN
+903 
-918 GQQKELK
+918 
-925 VILGNYGTQEV
+925 
-936 KIDSQSERPTA
+936 
-947 SRNLVSRLNNPKDA
+947 
-961 VGYDR
+961 

>member
-7 TYLGTSSH
+7 KYLGTSSF
-15 NPITDYQSFDN
+15 NRITYHQSFDD
-26 SLDFMDEVEQAADP
+26 SSDSEDEFEQAADP
-40 RENAGANE
+40 RENAGDNE

-66 EKEDLYKEIIP
+66 KKEDLYKEIIP
-77 AYEEGDLDTN
+77 AYEEGDLDTS

-114 IDVHALYHKYHLFAG
+114 IDVHALYHKDHLFDYRSVEG
-129 SSSDLNQT
+129 QPLNQT

-147 GISDPPKKS
+147 GISDPPEQS
-156 VDYLDKPSKKDLK
+156 VDYLDNPSKKDLK

-195 LHNKLQPELNKKLQY
+195 LHNKLQPELDKKLQY

-282 LASLIKKSRK
+282 LASLIKQSRK

-334 DKYAP
+334 EKYAP

-369 RQSIDKKYQELK
+369 RQSIDEEYQELK
-381 KEDSEIN
+381 KADSEIT
-388 WNESKKKINELCSQI
+388 WNESKKKINELCSKI
-403 FRVLK
+403 FQVLE

-417 YKYKNDLEN
+417 YKYKND
-426 NSPIYKLF
+426 
-434 EKEIEEIKK
+434 
-443 TTLENAVP
+443 LENAVP

-480 TAYRNGYGDTP
+480 TAYRNGYVDTP

-623 DTSLHHRVLRDINE
+623 DTSLHHRVLRDING

-655 EDPQK
+655 EDPRK

-666 KKAVEKLKTYNGNVE
+666 KK
-681 ETKSELKFVAE
+681 
-692 SYESIKQDDKK
+692 
-703 KYWKKANREINTLIS
+703 
-718 KINNVFETDELTENQ
+718 
-733 HLQEPRLSVEE
+733 
-744 GQSSRSSFDQSA
+744 SSR
-756 RSSQAGSEFS
+756 
-766 ISSSL
+766 
-771 LDKENDA
+771 N
-778 NPEETNL
+778 
-785 YLEARN
+785 
-791 TTLASEIKGATDGLG
+791 IK
-806 KPACNFKTG
+806 N
-815 SNTSNQS
+815 
-822 SLTDKEI
+822 
-829 NPNPEVTQLSG
+829 V
-840 NSKEEGKTGSLD
+840 
-852 QHTSQ
+852 
-857 TKKTGGMP
+857 
-865 LFRPTYLNNIGDLQN
+865 
-880 NPIYQRIA
+880 
-888 RQLSNEVGNNGKFNN
+888 
-903 GEVYNRKVDNGRLSN
+903 
-918 GQQKELK
+918 
-925 VILGNYGTQEV
+925 
-936 KIDSQSERPTA
+936 
-947 SRNLVSRLNNPKDA
+947 
-961 VGYDR
+961 

>member
-7 TYLGTSSH
+7 KYLGTSSF
-15 NPITDYQSFDN
+15 NRITYHQSFDD
-26 SLDFMDEVEQAADP
+26 SSDSEDEFEQAADP

-114 IDVHALYHKYHLFAG
+114 IDVHALYHKDHLFDDRSVEG
-129 SSSDLNQT
+129 QPLNQT

-147 GISDPPKKS
+147 GISDPPEQS

-181 ETKDLEKARSLVKI
+181 KTKDLEKARSLVKL

-215 SYDYYDLSRSKTLQK
+215 SYDYYDLSRNKTLQK

-334 DKYAP
+334 EKYAP

-354 TLADHLKTSGSNLSE
+354 TLADHLKTSGSSLSE

-771 LDKENDA
+771 LDKA

-829 NPNPEVTQLSG
+829 NPNPEETQLSG

-918 GQQKELK
+918 GQQKELR

-947 SRNLVSRLNNPKDA
+947 SRNLVSRVNNPKGA

>member
-7 TYLGTSSH
+7 KYLGTSSF
-15 NPITDYQSFDN
+15 NRITYHQSFDD
-26 SLDFMDEVEQAADP
+26 SSDSEDEFEQATDP

-66 EKEDLYKEIIP
+66 KKEDLYKEIIP

-114 IDVHALYHKYHLFAG
+114 IDVHALYHKDHLFDDRSVEG
-129 SSSDLNQT
+129 QPLNQT

-147 GISDPPKKS
+147 GISDPPEQS
-156 VDYLDKPSKKDLK
+156 VDYLDNPSKKDLK

-195 LHNKLQPELNKKLQY
+195 LHNKLQPELDKKLQY

-334 DKYAP
+334 EKYAP

-857 TKKTGGMP
+857 TKKTS
-865 LFRPTYLNNIGDLQN
+865 LFRATYANIRDLQDN
-880 NPIYQRIA
+880 LIYQKKA

-903 GEVYNRKVDNGRLSN
+903 GEVDNGKVDNGRLSN
-918 GQQKELK
+918 SQKKELR
-925 VILGNYGTQEV
+925 VILGNCGTQEA
-936 KIDSQSERPTA
+936 KMHSTA
-947 SRNLVSRLNNPKDA
+947 SPNLVSRVNNPKGA

>member
-1 MGTEED
+1 M
-7 TYLGTSSH
+7 
-15 NPITDYQSFDN
+15 
-26 SLDFMDEVEQAADP
+26 
-40 RENAGANE
+40 
-48 NQAMIV
+48 
-54 DYSKLTMKELKH
+54 
-66 EKEDLYKEIIP
+66 
-77 AYEEGDLDTN
+77 
-87 QSKEKLR
+87 
-94 NLLNIRYQI
+94 
-103 LARNQLKKQFG
+103 
-114 IDVHALYHKYHLFAG
+114 
-129 SSSDLNQT
+129 
-137 YKKKI
+137 
-142 VALSN
+142 
-147 GISDPPKKS
+147 
-156 VDYLDKPSKKDLK
+156 
-169 EIGELYKQIKKL
+169 
-181 ETKDLEKARSLVKI
+181 
-195 LHNKLQPELNKKLQY
+195 HNKLQPELDKKLQY

-334 DKYAP
+334 EKYAP

-369 RQSIDKKYQELK
+369 RQSIDEEYQELK
-381 KEDSEIN
+381 KADSEIT
-388 WNESKKKINELCSQI
+388 WNESKKKINELCSKI
-403 FRVLK
+403 FQVLE

-417 YKYKNDLEN
+417 YKYKND
-426 NSPIYKLF
+426 
-434 EKEIEEIKK
+434 
-443 TTLENAVP
+443 LENAVP

-480 TAYRNGYGDTP
+480 TAYRNGYVDTP

-623 DTSLHHRVLRDINE
+623 DTSLHHRVLRDING

-666 KKAVEKLKTYNGNVE
+666 KKAVETLKTYNGNVE

-771 LDKENDA
+771 LDKENDV

-857 TKKTGGMP
+857 TKKTS
-865 LFRPTYLNNIGDLQN
+865 LFRATYADIRDLQDN
-880 NPIYQRIA
+880 LIYQKKA

-903 GEVYNRKVDNGRLSN
+903 GEVDNGKVDNGRLSN
-918 GQQKELK
+918 SQKKELR
-925 VILGNYGTQEV
+925 VILGNCGTQEA
-936 KIDSQSERPTA
+936 KMHSTA
-947 SRNLVSRLNNPKDA
+947 SPNLVSRVNNPKGA

>member
-1 MGTEED
+1 M
-7 TYLGTSSH
+7 
-15 NPITDYQSFDN
+15 
-26 SLDFMDEVEQAADP
+26 
-40 RENAGANE
+40 
-48 NQAMIV
+48 
-54 DYSKLTMKELKH
+54 
-66 EKEDLYKEIIP
+66 YKEIIP
-77 AYEEGDLDTN
+77 AYEEGDLDTS

-114 IDVHALYHKYHLFAG
+114 IDVHALYHKDHLFDDRSVEG
-129 SSSDLNQT
+129 QPLNQT

-147 GISDPPKKS
+147 GISDPPEQS
-156 VDYLDKPSKKDLK
+156 VDYLDNPSKKDLK

-195 LHNKLQPELNKKLQY
+195 LHNKLQPELDKKLQY

-334 DKYAP
+334 EKYAP

-369 RQSIDKKYQELK
+369 RQSIDEEYQELK
-381 KEDSEIN
+381 KADSEIT
-388 WNESKKKINELCSQI
+388 WNESKKINELCSKI
-403 FRVLK
+403 FQVLE

-417 YKYKNDLEN
+417 YKYKND
-426 NSPIYKLF
+426 
-434 EKEIEEIKK
+434 
-443 TTLENAVP
+443 LENAVP

-480 TAYRNGYGDTP
+480 TAYRNGYVDTP

-623 DTSLHHRVLRDINE
+623 DTSLHHRVLRDING

-666 KKAVEKLKTYNGNVE
+666 KKAVETLKTYNGNVE

-771 LDKENDA
+771 LDKENDV

-857 TKKTGGMP
+857 TKKTS
-865 LFRPTYLNNIGDLQN
+865 LFRATYADIRDLQDN
-880 NPIYQRIA
+880 LIYQKKA

-903 GEVYNRKVDNGRLSN
+903 GEVDNGKVDNGRLSN
-918 GQQKELK
+918 SQKKELR
-925 VILGNYGTQEV
+925 VILGNCGTQEA
-936 KIDSQSERPTA
+936 KMHSTA
-947 SRNLVSRLNNPKDA
+947 SPNLVSRVNNPKGA

>member
-1 MGTEED
+1 M
-7 TYLGTSSH
+7 
-15 NPITDYQSFDN
+15 
-26 SLDFMDEVEQAADP
+26 
-40 RENAGANE
+40 
-48 NQAMIV
+48 
-54 DYSKLTMKELKH
+54 
-66 EKEDLYKEIIP
+66 
-77 AYEEGDLDTN
+77 
-87 QSKEKLR
+87 
-94 NLLNIRYQI
+94 
-103 LARNQLKKQFG
+103 
-114 IDVHALYHKYHLFAG
+114 
-129 SSSDLNQT
+129 
-137 YKKKI
+137 
-142 VALSN
+142 
-147 GISDPPKKS
+147 
-156 VDYLDKPSKKDLK
+156 
-169 EIGELYKQIKKL
+169 
-181 ETKDLEKARSLVKI
+181 
-195 LHNKLQPELNKKLQY
+195 HNKLQPEMYKILQY

-282 LASLIKKSRK
+282 LASLIKQSRK
-292 QEVPGLNERIKWTIG
+292 QETSSLNESIKWTIG
-307 QLRDVRLH
+307 RLRDVRLH

-334 DKYAP
+334 EKYAP

-354 TLADHLKTSGSNLSE
+354 TLADHLKTSGTNFSE
-369 RQSIDKKYQELK
+369 RQSIDKEYQELK
-381 KEDSEIN
+381 KTDSEIT
-388 WNESKKKINELCSQI
+388 WNESKKKITELCSKI
-403 FRVLK
+403 FQVLE

-426 NSPIYKLF
+426 
-434 EKEIEEIKK
+434 
-443 TTLENAVP
+443 AVP

-460 VELGI
+460 VKLGI

-480 TAYRNGYGDTP
+480 TAYQNGYIDTP

-506 IAMKKGVKR
+506 IAMKKGLKR
-515 NVFSLMTKAENSVA
+515 NVFILMTKAENSVA

-623 DTSLHHRVLRDINE
+623 DTSLHHRVLRDING

-666 KKAVEKLKTYNGNVE
+666 KKAVETLKTYNGNVE

-718 KINNVFETDELTENQ
+718 KINNVFETDKLTENQ

-744 GQSSRSSFDQSA
+744 GQSSRSS
-756 RSSQAGSEFS
+756 
-766 ISSSL
+766 L
-771 LDKENDA
+771 LDKKDDA
-778 NPEETNL
+778 TPEETNL
-785 YLEARN
+785 NL
-791 TTLASEIKGATDGLG
+791 
-806 KPACNFKTG
+806 
-815 SNTSNQS
+815 
-822 SLTDKEI
+822 I
-829 NPNPEVTQLSG
+829 NPILV
-840 NSKEEGKTGSLD
+840 SKIEGKTGSLD

-880 NPIYQRIA
+880 NPIYQKKA

-903 GEVYNRKVDNGRLSN
+903 GEVENGKVDNGRLSN
-918 GQQKELK
+918 SQKKELRG
-925 VILGNYGTQEV
+925 ILGNCGTQEV
-936 KIDSQSERPTA
+936 KMHSTA
-947 SRNLVSRLNNPKDA
+947 SPNLVSRINNPKGA

>member
-1 MGTEED
+1 M
-7 TYLGTSSH
+7 
-15 NPITDYQSFDN
+15 
-26 SLDFMDEVEQAADP
+26 
-40 RENAGANE
+40 
-48 NQAMIV
+48 
-54 DYSKLTMKELKH
+54 
-66 EKEDLYKEIIP
+66 
-77 AYEEGDLDTN
+77 
-87 QSKEKLR
+87 
-94 NLLNIRYQI
+94 
-103 LARNQLKKQFG
+103 
-114 IDVHALYHKYHLFAG
+114 
-129 SSSDLNQT
+129 
-137 YKKKI
+137 
-142 VALSN
+142 
-147 GISDPPKKS
+147 
-156 VDYLDKPSKKDLK
+156 
-169 EIGELYKQIKKL
+169 
-181 ETKDLEKARSLVKI
+181 
-195 LHNKLQPELNKKLQY
+195 HNKLQPEMYKILQY

-282 LASLIKKSRK
+282 LASLIKQSRK
-292 QEVPGLNERIKWTIG
+292 QETSSLNESIKWTIG
-307 QLRDVRLH
+307 RLRDVRLH

-334 DKYAP
+334 EKYAP

-354 TLADHLKTSGSNLSE
+354 TLADHLKTSGTNFSE
-369 RQSIDKKYQELK
+369 RQSIDE
-381 KEDSEIN
+381 
-388 WNESKKKINELCSQI
+388 
-403 FRVLK
+403 

-426 NSPIYKLF
+426 
-434 EKEIEEIKK
+434 
-443 TTLENAVP
+443 AVP

-460 VELGI
+460 VKLGI

-480 TAYRNGYGDTP
+480 TAYQNGYIDTP

-506 IAMKKGVKR
+506 IAMKKGLKR
-515 NVFSLMTKAENSVA
+515 NVFILMTKAENSVA

-623 DTSLHHRVLRDINE
+623 DTSLHHRVLRDING

-666 KKAVEKLKTYNGNVE
+666 KKAVETLKTYNGNVE

-718 KINNVFETDELTENQ
+718 KINNVFETDKLTENQ

-744 GQSSRSSFDQSA
+744 GQSSRSS
-756 RSSQAGSEFS
+756 
-766 ISSSL
+766 L
-771 LDKENDA
+771 LDKKDDA
-778 NPEETNL
+778 TPEETNL
-785 YLEARN
+785 NLEV
-791 TTLASEIKGATDGLG
+791 
-806 KPACNFKTG
+806 
-815 SNTSNQS
+815 
-822 SLTDKEI
+822 I
-829 NPNPEVTQLSG
+829 NPILV
-840 NSKEEGKTGSLD
+840 SKIEGKTGSLD

-880 NPIYQRIA
+880 NPIYQKKA

-903 GEVYNRKVDNGRLSN
+903 GEVENGKVDNGRLSN
-918 GQQKELK
+918 SQKKELRG
-925 VILGNYGTQEV
+925 ILGNCGTQEV
-936 KIDSQSERPTA
+936 KMHSTA
-947 SRNLVSRLNNPKDA
+947 SPNLVSRINNPKGA

>member
-1 MGTEED
+1 
-7 TYLGTSSH
+7 
-15 NPITDYQSFDN
+15 
-26 SLDFMDEVEQAADP
+26 
-40 RENAGANE
+40 
-48 NQAMIV
+48 
-54 DYSKLTMKELKH
+54 MKELKH
-66 EKEDLYKEIIP
+66 KKEDLYKEIIP

-334 DKYAP
+334 EKYAP

-369 RQSIDKKYQELK
+369 RQSIDEEYQELK
-381 KEDSEIN
+381 KADSEIT
-388 WNESKKKINELCSQI
+388 WNESKKKINELCSKI
-403 FRVLK
+403 FQVLE

-417 YKYKNDLEN
+417 YKYKND
-426 NSPIYKLF
+426 
-434 EKEIEEIKK
+434 
-443 TTLENAVP
+443 LENAVP

-480 TAYRNGYGDTP
+480 KAYRNGYVDTP

-718 KINNVFETDELTENQ
+718 KINNVYETDELIESQ
-733 HLQEPRLSVEE
+733 HLKEPRLSVEE

-822 SLTDKEI
+822 NLTDKEI

-852 QHTSQ
+852 QLTSQ
-857 TKKTGGMP
+857 TKKHLCLELHM
-865 LFRPTYLNNIGDLQN
+865 
-880 NPIYQRIA
+880 RI
-888 RQLSNEVGNNGKFNN
+888 
-903 GEVYNRKVDNGRLSN
+903 
-918 GQQKELK
+918 
-925 VILGNYGTQEV
+925 
-936 KIDSQSERPTA
+936 SETC
-947 SRNLVSRLNNPKDA
+947 KTT
-961 VGYDR
+961 

>member
-1 MGTEED
+1 M
-7 TYLGTSSH
+7 
-15 NPITDYQSFDN
+15 
-26 SLDFMDEVEQAADP
+26 
-40 RENAGANE
+40 
-48 NQAMIV
+48 
-54 DYSKLTMKELKH
+54 
-66 EKEDLYKEIIP
+66 
-77 AYEEGDLDTN
+77 
-87 QSKEKLR
+87 
-94 NLLNIRYQI
+94 
-103 LARNQLKKQFG
+103 
-114 IDVHALYHKYHLFAG
+114 
-129 SSSDLNQT
+129 
-137 YKKKI
+137 
-142 VALSN
+142 
-147 GISDPPKKS
+147 
-156 VDYLDKPSKKDLK
+156 
-169 EIGELYKQIKKL
+169 
-181 ETKDLEKARSLVKI
+181 
-195 LHNKLQPELNKKLQY
+195 HNKLQPELNKKLQY
-210 LNDRH
+210 LNDRR

-334 DKYAP
+334 EKYAP

-354 TLADHLKTSGSNLSE
+354 TLVDHLKTSGSNLSE
-369 RQSIDKKYQELK
+369 RQSIDEEYQELK
-381 KEDSEIN
+381 KADSEIT
-388 WNESKKKINELCSQI
+388 WNESKKKINELCSKI
-403 FRVLK
+403 FQVLE

-451 EISKERSEY
+451 EISKKRSEY

-465 KDLRKTKKKLYDEII
+465 KDLRKTKEKLYDEII
-480 TAYRNGYGDTP
+480 TAYRNGYVDTP

-718 KINNVFETDELTENQ
+718 KINNVFETDELIESQ
-733 HLQEPRLSVEE
+733 HLKEPRLSVGE
-744 GQSSRSSFDQSA
+744 GQSSRSS
-756 RSSQAGSEFS
+756 
-766 ISSSL
+766 L
-771 LDKENDA
+771 LDKKDDA
-778 NPEETNL
+778 TPEETNL
-785 YLEARN
+785 NLEV
-791 TTLASEIKGATDGLG
+791 
-806 KPACNFKTG
+806 
-815 SNTSNQS
+815 
-822 SLTDKEI
+822 I
-829 NPNPEVTQLSG
+829 NPILV
-840 NSKEEGKTGSLD
+840 SKIEGKTGSLD
-852 QHTSQ
+852 QLTSQ
-857 TKKTGGMP
+857 IKKTGGVP
-865 LFRPTYLNNIGDLQN
+865 LSKSTYVNNIRDLQN
-880 NPIYQRIA
+880 NPIYQKKA

-903 GEVYNRKVDNGRLSN
+903 GEVDNGKVDNGRLSN
-918 GQQKELK
+918 SQKKELR
-925 VILGNYGTQEV
+925 VILGNCGTQES
-936 KIDSQSERPTA
+936 KIYSQSERPTA
-947 SRNLVSRLNNPKDA
+947 FPNLVSRVNNPKDA

>member
-1 MGTEED
+1 M
-7 TYLGTSSH
+7 
-15 NPITDYQSFDN
+15 
-26 SLDFMDEVEQAADP
+26 
-40 RENAGANE
+40 
-48 NQAMIV
+48 
-54 DYSKLTMKELKH
+54 
-66 EKEDLYKEIIP
+66 
-77 AYEEGDLDTN
+77 
-87 QSKEKLR
+87 
-94 NLLNIRYQI
+94 
-103 LARNQLKKQFG
+103 
-114 IDVHALYHKYHLFAG
+114 
-129 SSSDLNQT
+129 
-137 YKKKI
+137 
-142 VALSN
+142 
-147 GISDPPKKS
+147 
-156 VDYLDKPSKKDLK
+156 
-169 EIGELYKQIKKL
+169 
-181 ETKDLEKARSLVKI
+181 
-195 LHNKLQPELNKKLQY
+195 HNKLQPELDKKLQY

-282 LASLIKKSRK
+282 LASLIKQSRK

-334 DKYAP
+334 EKYAP

-369 RQSIDKKYQELK
+369 RQSIDEEYQELK
-381 KEDSEIN
+381 KADSEIT
-388 WNESKKKINELCSQI
+388 WNESKKKINELCSKI
-403 FRVLK
+403 FQVLE

-417 YKYKNDLEN
+417 YKYKND
-426 NSPIYKLF
+426 
-434 EKEIEEIKK
+434 
-443 TTLENAVP
+443 LENAVP

-480 TAYRNGYGDTP
+480 TAYRNGYVDTP

-623 DTSLHHRVLRDINE
+623 DTSLHHRVLRDING

-655 EDPQK
+655 EDPRK

-666 KKAVEKLKTYNGNVE
+666 KKAVETLKTYNGNVE

-771 LDKENDA
+771 LDKKNDV

-857 TKKTGGMP
+857 TKKTS
-865 LFRPTYLNNIGDLQN
+865 LFRATYADIRDLQDN
-880 NPIYQRIA
+880 LIYQKKA

-903 GEVYNRKVDNGRLSN
+903 GEVDNGKVDNGRLSN
-918 GQQKELK
+918 SQKKELR
-925 VILGNYGTQEV
+925 VILGNCGTQEA
-936 KIDSQSERPTA
+936 KMHSTA
-947 SRNLVSRLNNPKDA
+947 SPNLVSRVNNPKGA

>member
-7 TYLGTSSH
+7 KYLGTSSF
-15 NPITDYQSFDN
+15 NRITYHQSFDD
-26 SLDFMDEVEQAADP
+26 SSDSEDEFEQAADP

-114 IDVHALYHKYHLFAG
+114 IDVHALYHKDHLFDDRSVEG
-129 SSSDLNQT
+129 QPLNQT

-147 GISDPPKKS
+147 GISDPPEQS
-156 VDYLDKPSKKDLK
+156 VDYLAKPSKKDLK
-169 EIGELYKQIKKL
+169 EIGKLYKQIKKL

-195 LHNKLQPELNKKLQY
+195 LHNKLQPEMYKILQY

-282 LASLIKKSRK
+282 LASLIKQSRK
-292 QEVPGLNERIKWTIG
+292 QETSSLNESIKWTIG
-307 QLRDVRLH
+307 RLRDVRLH

-334 DKYAP
+334 EKYAP

-354 TLADHLKTSGSNLSE
+354 TLADHLKTSGTNFSE
-369 RQSIDKKYQELK
+369 RQSIDKEYQELK
-381 KEDSEIN
+381 KTDSEIT
-388 WNESKKKINELCSQI
+388 WNESKKKITELCSKI
-403 FRVLK
+403 FQVLE

-426 NSPIYKLF
+426 
-434 EKEIEEIKK
+434 
-443 TTLENAVP
+443 AVP

-460 VELGI
+460 VKLGI

-480 TAYRNGYGDTP
+480 TAYQNGYIDTP

-506 IAMKKGVKR
+506 IAMKKGLKR
-515 NVFSLMTKAENSVA
+515 NVFILMTKAENSVA

-623 DTSLHHRVLRDINE
+623 DTSLHHRVLRDING

-666 KKAVEKLKTYNGNVE
+666 KKAVETLKTYNGNVE

-718 KINNVFETDELTENQ
+718 KINNVFETDKLTENQ

-778 NPEETNL
+778 TPEETNL

-822 SLTDKEI
+822 NLTDKEI

-852 QHTSQ
+852 QLTSQ
-857 TKKTGGMP
+857 TKKTS
-865 LFRPTYLNNIGDLQN
+865 LFRATYADIRDLQDN
-880 NPIYQRIA
+880 LIYQKKA

-903 GEVYNRKVDNGRLSN
+903 GEVDNGKVDNGRLSN
-918 GQQKELK
+918 SQKKELR
-925 VILGNYGTQEV
+925 VILGNSGTQEA
-936 KIDSQSERPTA
+936 KMHSTA
-947 SRNLVSRLNNPKDA
+947 SPNLVSRVNNPKGA